1 MFKIN
6 SKIKKVIAVSAISMS
21 LLFGTTA
28 MAAEATIVP
37 IQATVQTK
45 ANTIVYATADLQNPT
60 ACVLPENFV
69 VNVTGATTT
78 GFWVIN
84 INGVNFYLT
93 ADAIK
98 TGTTSATATTSAQ
111 PQAPVTVTLG
121 MKNAVKKAKSYIS
134 FAGFSRQRLIE
145 QLKYEGF
152 SDAESVYGADNS
164 GANWNT
170 ECAEKAQSYMSFAS
184 FSRQRL
190 YEQLEYEGFLPSEIA
205 YGLAAVGY

>member
-1 MFKIN
+1 MFRIN
-6 SKIKKVIAVSAISMS
+6 SKIRKVIAASAISMS

-45 ANTIVYATADLQNPT
+45 DNTIVYATADLQNPT

-98 TGTTSATATTSAQ
+98 TGATASTAEAQ

-121 MKNAVKKAKSYIS
+121 MKNAVKRAKSYIS
-134 FAGFSRQRLIE
+134 FSGFSRQRLIE

-152 SDAESVYGADNS
+152 SDVESTYGADNS

-170 ECAEKAQSYMSFAS
+170 ECAEKAKSYMSFS
-184 FSRQRL
+184 GFSRQRL
-190 YEQLEYEGFLPSEIA
+190 YEQLEYEGFLPSEIE